1 MTSNSDE
8 VARAAGF
15 IDARG
20 RREFIRFGIAGLL
33 ASLLNAHMALLSI
46 VFARAGH
53 SLHTIGLLLSLFAV
67 PVLVMTV
74 VAGPVSSR
82 LGALW
87 TARLA
92 IVLMILGFG
101 SLALTSDSFGLAL
114 LSRLVHGLGFGL
126 YLPALMTYG
135 QSRLNQVRFL
145 GLVITFS
152 SLIPFSYAL
161 GPAMGEFVLERYGV
175 TTFFLAAL
183 APALAGLALTIG
195 LRPLRKPKSQGLDFS
210 AALRRTFALPLC
222 ALFAGGLLHGY
233 SLAFLP
239 PDLQLRGVAL
249 AIFFIP
255 STIATALS
263 RVGGSV
269 LHRLHP
275 RVLVAGGLSLMGFGL
290 VLLAVAGALIPVVIV
305 GAVAFGLGSSVLYP
319 VVSAWISQGLDP
331 ARRAGPQAVIT
342 AIFYAGLYGMPF
354 PLSFVVASGGYRM
367 TEILLAAIGL
377 LLAALVAASHV
388 MRAAR

>member
-1 MTSNSDE
+1 MTSSPDE
-8 VARAAGF
+8 AARAAGF
-15 IDARG
+15 IDALG

-53 SLHTIGLLLSLFAV
+53 SLHTVGLLLSLFAV
-67 PVLVMTV
+67 PVLVMTL
-74 VAGPVSSR
+74 VAGPVSAR
-82 LGALW
+82 IGALW
-87 TARLA
+87 AARLA

-101 SLALTSDSFGLAL
+101 SLALTSDTFGLAL

-126 YLPALMTYG
+126 YLPAIMTYG

-145 GLVITFS
+145 GLVIAFS

-175 TTFFLAAL
+175 TAFFLAAL
-183 APALAGLALTIG
+183 APAIAGLTLTAG

-210 AALRRTFALPLC
+210 AALRRNFALPLC
-222 ALFAGGLLHGY
+222 ALFVGGLLHGY

-263 RVGGSV
+263 RVGGSA
-269 LHRLHP
+269 LQRLHP
-275 RVLVAGGLSLMGFGL
+275 RVLVACGLSLMALGL
-290 VLLAVAGALIPVVIV
+290 VLLAVAGAWLPAVVV

-354 PLSFVVASGGYRM
+354 PLSFVVASGGYLM

-377 LLAALVAASHV
+377 LLAGLVAASHFIC
-388 MRAAR
+388 AAR